1 VTDDRPFDA
10 VIFLLDPGERASVRR
25 WSTTSLVT
33 GVRGLVSLPLGW
45 PERGVNPIDDA
56 LKVACGA
63 LTERGIDADALI
75 RFGFMPE
82 LVAAVVI
89 PTAAQMCL
97 SDGAAGDSQLVSWI
111 QVLEGFA
118 NRGGGGESDSPASL
132 FLRTLASITHPV
144 SAWIATAKLED
155 LVSLTPP
162 TGAEVANAL
171 KSGPPDQQLFDDY
184 RWIVDRFSTTSLSA
198 WSTSSLHREY
208 QWKRNEIPPPCAPGL
223 MVELAIPQD
232 ELNREVAQRAVATE
246 GPSSSRIPEDT
257 MLILA
262 EMERH
267 AKGLLAS
274 GRFREAAA
282 LFEFACRR
290 SPQHPNPANDLGFC
304 LIPVEP
310 RTALFHLERAAR
322 RGYNDRAIN
331 SHNQMCAWLGI
342 GSPYEALRVAD
353 EYWAEPGEG
362 AGRGVIWAPPSK
374 DCDWSLMETD
384 DARREIAGLAIALAV
399 REGLREEQN
408 VWQERLSHHQGESA
422 A

>member
-274 GRFREAAA
+274 PGLSVAPPYGGGELGWRPFRGGVGVGVRRRPACGVPVAPGPGVVWVGMVRVQVRIGRRSVARRAKAAA
-282 LFEFACRR
+282 SSNRQGQCSAMRSHSRR
-290 SPQHPNPANDLGFC
+290 WPRVMRPATC
-304 LIPVEP
+304 SS
-310 RTALFHLERAAR
+310 R
-322 RGYNDRAIN
+322 
-331 SHNQMCAWLGI
+331 
-342 GSPYEALRVAD
+342 
-353 EYWAEPGEG
+353 
-362 AGRGVIWAPPSK
+362 
-374 DCDWSLMETD
+374 
-384 DARREIAGLAIALAV
+384 
-399 REGLREEQN
+399 
-408 VWQERLSHHQGESA
+408 
-422 A
+422 